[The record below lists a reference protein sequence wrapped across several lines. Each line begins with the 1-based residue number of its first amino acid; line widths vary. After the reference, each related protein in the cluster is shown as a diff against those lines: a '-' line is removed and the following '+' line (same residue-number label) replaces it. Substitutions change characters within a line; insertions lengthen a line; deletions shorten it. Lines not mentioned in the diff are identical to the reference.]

1 VTSRSL
7 IPTDRADRLALGLTL
22 GTLLWAGFVHHG
34 IGPSFRRSSWIEPS
48 TFLLGEVPGELLPAL
63 AVLVFPS
70 LALAIA
76 VLFLTRSSLI
86 RTLAGVATVASAS
99 FVLYGVEASTPWRF
113 FHWRWSAS
121 VALFAVVVGGALY
134 APLLAASWRQLGWP
148 LRLATYLP
156 VVAFLVFYETSVTG
170 TNPELSFAVSPWPI
184 VQLFAL
190 EFIAVWIAALWLGVG
205 LGLLGVARGGAAV
218 AVGILVAGGAQWLA
232 VSASAAG
239 GALLFKPEAGH
250 HIGAVVVALSVLG
263 LTSAW
268 PPRDREALGR
278 RGTNVLLG
286 GVLLAAPLV
295 LGQTL
300 TRLDYAETREHRAQQ
315 VIDALAAYLERHQVY
330 PDELAGLVKEGLLD
344 GIPKPRI
351 GLLLDQK
358 FVFQN
363 FGDSYLLEFS
373 SPRWIQCAYNPP
385 WQLEPGEEV
394 DPEDAEA
401 LTGAWSCPQK
411 PPEIW

>member
-1 VTSRSL
+1 MTSLSEGSTR
-7 IPTDRADRLALGLTL
+7 RADRLAVGLTL
-22 GTLLWAGFVHHG
+22 GTFLWAGFVHHG

-48 TFLLGEVPGELLPAL
+48 TFLLGEVPDELLPAL

-70 LALAIA
+70 LALAVA
-76 VLFLTRSSLI
+76 VLFLTRSALI
-86 RTLAGVATVASAS
+86 RTLAGIATLASAS
-99 FVLYGVEASTPWRF
+99 FVLYGVEASGPWRF

-121 VALFAVVVGGALY
+121 VALFAVVLGGALY
-134 APLLAASWRQLGWP
+134 APLLATSWRRLGWP
-148 LRLATYLP
+148 LRLAAYLP

-170 TNPELSFAVSPWPI
+170 TDPELSFAVSPWPI

-190 EFIAVWIAALWLGVG
+190 EFLAVWIAALWLGVG
-205 LGLLGVARGGAAV
+205 LGLLGVARGGAAI
-218 AVGILVAGGAQWLA
+218 AVGVLVAGGVQWLA

-239 GALLFKPEAGH
+239 GALLFKPEVGH
-250 HIGAVVVALSVLG
+250 HVGAVVVCLSVLG
-263 LTSAW
+263 LASAW
-268 PPRDREALGR
+268 PPREREALAR
-278 RGTNVLLG
+278 RGANVLLG
-286 GVLLAAPLV
+286 GVLLAIPLV

-300 TRLDYAETREHRAQQ
+300 TRLDYTETRENRAQQ

-330 PDELAGLVKEGLLD
+330 PDDLAGLVKEGLLEEVL
-344 GIPKPRI
+344 KPSI
-351 GLLLDQK
+351 GLLPGQE

-373 SPRWIQCAYNPP
+373 APRWIQCAYNPP
-385 WQLEPGEEV
+385 WLLEPGEEV

>member
-1 VTSRSL
+1 
-7 IPTDRADRLALGLTL
+7 
-22 GTLLWAGFVHHG
+22 
-34 IGPSFRRSSWIEPS
+34 
-48 TFLLGEVPGELLPAL
+48 
-63 AVLVFPS
+63 
-70 LALAIA
+70 
-76 VLFLTRSSLI
+76 
-86 RTLAGVATVASAS
+86 
-99 FVLYGVEASTPWRF
+99 
-113 FHWRWSAS
+113 
-121 VALFAVVVGGALY
+121 
-134 APLLAASWRQLGWP
+134 
-148 LRLATYLP
+148 
-156 VVAFLVFYETSVTG
+156 
-170 TNPELSFAVSPWPI
+170 
-184 VQLFAL
+184 
-190 EFIAVWIAALWLGVG
+190 VG
-205 LGLLGVARGGAAV
+205 LGLLGVARGGAA
-218 AVGILVAGGAQWLA
+218 AAFGILVAGGVQWLA

-239 GALLFKPEAGH
+239 GALLFKPEVGH

-268 PPRDREALGR
+268 PPREREALGR
-278 RGTNVLLG
+278 RGTNVLLA

-344 GIPKPRI
+344 KIPKPRI
-351 GLLLDQK
+351 GLLPDQE